1 MGLIVRVVGQCAQPD
16 PPRSQPRPS
25 ATATPTRRSGRG
37 HSVNLGFL
45 HIPARTPYNS
55 HLSIFIVECLG
66 RFHSQWM
73 TSMAE
78 LERQKGIRFPAFYV
92 YRCQQVTLALW
103 GSSAIHCLARVWLQ
117 RWARPGSAQSS
128 VIF

>member
-16 PPRSQPRPS
+16 PTRSQPRPS

-66 RFHSQWM
+66 RFHRQWM
-73 TSMAE
+73 TSMD
-78 LERQKGIRFPAFYV
+78 IRAKMCRGHLRRATVDKMPPV
-92 YRCQQVTLALW
+92 
-103 GSSAIHCLARVWLQ
+103 G
-117 RWARPGSAQSS
+117 
-128 VIF
+128 